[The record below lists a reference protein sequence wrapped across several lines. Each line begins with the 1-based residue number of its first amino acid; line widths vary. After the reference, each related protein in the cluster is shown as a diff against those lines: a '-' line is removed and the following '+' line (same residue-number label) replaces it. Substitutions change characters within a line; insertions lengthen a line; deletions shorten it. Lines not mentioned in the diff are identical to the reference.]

1 MTQCRCSCHAHNHNS
16 HDDEIILHIRRG
28 QVVAQAGPIN
38 AVGRTQEEAL
48 ERLAEARRLYN
59 LLLVR
64 PGSPAALRL
73 ALEVNELYAA

>member
-1 MTQCRCSCHAHNHNS
+1 MTQCPCSCHIHNA
-16 HDDEIILHIRRG
+16 HDDEIILHVRRG

-38 AVGRTQEEAL
+38 AAGRTQEEAL